1 MSNKQLGED
10 TITMSMTLNPVNEAA
25 FQKAVQSLETLNRA
39 AVFHPTGTGKSCIAW
54 KVVEAHPQTTFFWLV
69 AGAQRL
75 ALRQAELT
83 RYNGGTLPGN
93 VRFCDCEKL
102 AAATPEQWVRLG
114 EQKPGCM
121 VLDCY
126 HELSAVCWAQSVQ
139 KLLRMCPQ
147 AKVLGLG
154 VPNGAP
160 VCAAAQ
166 ELFADCIVSH
176 MTVAEA
182 MAAGTMPVPS
192 AYAALLWPQE
202 EELATLRARI
212 KNLCMPKGDTSL
224 RVQYEELSWSLRQ
237 VENLTVLLPRLLSDT
252 SGHYLVLFESA
263 AYQEKLGVELEQL
276 LRTVDPAVRFYAADH
291 ACFADSAAVETFL
304 SDTAPGPKVLLCVN
318 APGVQQPLEG
328 LAGVILVRQSSLMST
343 FKQMLCRALVAAG
356 SRSVPVFD
364 LVAQFEGLGNGRT
377 LQRDCTEA
385 MTRAGSKTPGFRQ
398 ERPMQQTYRLYGKL
412 RREMEARWEVLCQ
425 AAADAAAKEGTLEL
439 PRSYTIH
446 SGVPVGKWLE
456 LQRQVQ
462 AGQRPG
468 RLTAE
473 QAAKLEKL
481 GIRWNHRLEAA
492 WEKGFAS
499 AQKYRTEHGDLLV
512 PVRYR
517 DKNDFALGEWIVYNR
532 QRYLG
537 GNLTQNRIERLE
549 AIGMVWSTSN
559 DLWEQNYAAAT
570 QYYLEH
576 GDLEVPIKYE
586 TPSGFG
592 LGVWLG
598 AQRAAHK
605 AGELPQE
612 QVERLD
618 ALGMDW
624 TNRNDRKW
632 MSLYDV
638 AAAYYHEH
646 GNLNVPSEHV
656 TPDGVLLG
664 KWVARQRY
672 AYLNPDRSSARVT
685 PERKALLDKLGM
697 VWEKYDPWQERYDLA
712 LAYKTEHGDL
722 EIPSVYKTADG
733 VWLGSWVNRQR
744 QALNS
749 GSSALSSERRKLLRT
764 LFKGERR
771 PSDPA
776 ADHGTVREANW
787 ERNFRSAARYARK
800 YKHLLVPASYV
811 DSDGVRLGVW
821 ISNLRAARKN
831 RPDSYQVTPAHIKK
845 LNSIGMVWDAR
856 DAKWGTAYQQAKAY
870 YKAHG
875 NLHAAA
881 NYKSDE
887 TGFCLG
893 DWLRRMREWDT
904 THDPKLT
911 PERRAMLDKI
921 GMEWSE

>member
-1 MSNKQLGED
+1 
-10 TITMSMTLNPVNEAA
+10 MSMTLNPVNEAA

-114 EQKPGCM
+114 EQKPGCI

-263 AYQEKLGVELEQL
+263 AYQEKLGTELEQL

-425 AAADAAAKEGTLEL
+425 AAADAAVKEGTLEL

-559 DLWEQNYAAAT
+559 DLWEQNYATAT

-646 GNLNVPSEHV
+646 GNLNVPSEYV

-733 VWLGSWVNRQR
+733 VWLGSWVSRQR

-821 ISNLRAARKN
+821 VSNLRAARKN

>member
-1 MSNKQLGED
+1 MQLGED
-10 TITMSMTLNPVNEAA
+10 TTTMSMTLNPVNEAA

-114 EQKPGCM
+114 EQKPGCI

-263 AYQEKLGVELEQL
+263 AYQEKLGTELEQL

-439 PRSYTIH
+439 PRSYTIY

-646 GNLNVPSEHV
+646 GNLNVPSEYV

>member
-1 MSNKQLGED
+1 
-10 TITMSMTLNPVNEAA
+10 MSMTLNPVNEAA

-102 AAATPEQWVRLG
+102 VAATPEQWVRLG
-114 EQKPGCM
+114 EQKPGCI

-263 AYQEKLGVELEQL
+263 AYQEKLGAELEQL
-276 LRTVDPAVRFYAADH
+276 LRTVDSAVRFYAADH

-646 GNLNVPSEHV
+646 GSLNVPSEYV

-712 LAYKTEHGDL
+712 LAYKTAHGDL

-744 QALNS
+744 QTLNS

>member
-1 MSNKQLGED
+1 
-10 TITMSMTLNPVNEAA
+10 MSMTLNPVNEAA

-114 EQKPGCM
+114 EQKPGCI

-202 EELATLRARI
+202 EELATLRAGI

-252 SGHYLVLFESA
+252 SGHYLILFESA
-263 AYQEKLGVELEQL
+263 AYQEKLGTELEQL
-276 LRTVDPAVRFYAADH
+276 LRAVDPAVRFYAADH

-364 LVAQFEGLGNGRT
+364 LVAQVEGLGNGRT

-385 MTRAGSKTPGFRQ
+385 MTKAGSKTPGFRQ

-559 DLWEQNYAAAT
+559 DLWEQNYTAAT

-576 GDLEVPIKYE
+576 GNLEVPIKYE

-646 GNLNVPSEHV
+646 GNLNVPSEYV

-733 VWLGSWVNRQR
+733 VWLGSWVSRQR

-893 DWLRRMREWDT
+893 DWLRRMREWDA

>member
-1 MSNKQLGED
+1 MQLGED
-10 TITMSMTLNPVNEAA
+10 TTTMSMTLNPVNEAA

-54 KVVEAHPQTTFFWLV
+54 KAVEAHPQTTFFWLV

-114 EQKPGCM
+114 EQKPGCI

-202 EELATLRARI
+202 EELTTLRARI

-263 AYQEKLGVELEQL
+263 AYQEKLGTELEQL

-646 GNLNVPSEHV
+646 GNLNVPSEYV

-733 VWLGSWVNRQR
+733 VWLGSWVSRQR

>member
-1 MSNKQLGED
+1 
-10 TITMSMTLNPVNEAA
+10 MSMTLNPVNEAA

-114 EQKPGCM
+114 EQKPGCV

-263 AYQEKLGVELEQL
+263 AYQEKLGAELEQL

-646 GNLNVPSEHV
+646 GSLNVPSEYV

-733 VWLGSWVNRQR
+733 VWLGSWVSRQR

-893 DWLRRMREWDT
+893 DWLRRMREWDA

>member
-1 MSNKQLGED
+1 
-10 TITMSMTLNPVNEAA
+10 MSMTLNPVNEAA

-114 EQKPGCM
+114 EQKPGCI

-202 EELATLRARI
+202 EELATLRAGI

-252 SGHYLVLFESA
+252 SGHYLILFESA
-263 AYQEKLGVELEQL
+263 AYQEKLGTELEQL

-385 MTRAGSKTPGFRQ
+385 MTKAGSKTPGFRQ

-481 GIRWNHRLEAA
+481 GIRWNHRLETA

-559 DLWEQNYAAAT
+559 DLWEQNYTAAT

-612 QVERLD
+612 QVERLE

-624 TNRNDRKW
+624 INRNDRKW

-646 GNLNVPSEHV
+646 GNLNVPSEYV

-733 VWLGSWVNRQR
+733 VWLGSWVSRQR

-893 DWLRRMREWDT
+893 DWLRRMREWDI

>member
-1 MSNKQLGED
+1 
-10 TITMSMTLNPVNEAA
+10 MSMTLNPVNEAA

-114 EQKPGCM
+114 EQKPGCI

-182 MAAGTMPVPS
+182 MATGTMPVPS

-263 AYQEKLGVELEQL
+263 AYQEKLGTELEQL

-481 GIRWNHRLEAA
+481 GIRWNHRLETA

-638 AAAYYHEH
+638 AAAYDHEH
-646 GNLNVPSEHV
+646 GNLNVPSEYV

-685 PERKALLDKLGM
+685 PERKTLLDKLGM

-733 VWLGSWVNRQR
+733 VWLGSWVSRQR

-831 RPDSYQVTPAHIKK
+831 RPDSYQVTLAHIKK

-893 DWLRRMREWDT
+893 DWLRRMREWDA

>member
-1 MSNKQLGED
+1 MQLGED

-83 RYNGGTLPGN
+83 RYNGGILPGN

-114 EQKPGCM
+114 EQKPGCI

-263 AYQEKLGVELEQL
+263 AYQEKLGTELEQL

-586 TPSGFG
+586 TSSGFG

-646 GNLNVPSEHV
+646 GNLNVPSEYV

-733 VWLGSWVNRQR
+733 VWLGSWVSRQR

-749 GSSALSSERRKLLRT
+749 GSSALSSERHKLLRT

-831 RPDSYQVTPAHIKK
+831 RPDSYQVTLAHIKK

>member
-1 MSNKQLGED
+1 MQLGED
-10 TITMSMTLNPVNEAA
+10 TTTMSMTLNPVNEAA

-114 EQKPGCM
+114 EQKPGCI

-263 AYQEKLGVELEQL
+263 AYQEKLGTELEQL

-385 MTRAGSKTPGFRQ
+385 MTKAGSKTPGFRQ

-646 GNLNVPSEHV
+646 GNLNVPSEYV

-856 DAKWGTAYQQAKAY
+856 DAKWGTAYQQAKTY

-893 DWLRRMREWDT
+893 DWLRRMREWDI

>member
-1 MSNKQLGED
+1 
-10 TITMSMTLNPVNEAA
+10 MSMTLNPVNEAA

-114 EQKPGCM
+114 EQKPGCI

-263 AYQEKLGVELEQL
+263 AYQEKLGTELEQL

-481 GIRWNHRLEAA
+481 GIRWNHRLETA

-646 GNLNVPSEHV
+646 GNLNVPSEYV

-733 VWLGSWVNRQR
+733 VWLGSWVSRQR
-744 QALNS
+744 QTLNS

-764 LFKGERR
+764 LFKGECR

-893 DWLRRMREWDT
+893 DWLRRMREWDI

>member
-1 MSNKQLGED
+1 
-10 TITMSMTLNPVNEAA
+10 MSMTLNPVNEAA

-54 KVVEAHPQTTFFWLV
+54 KVVETHPQTTFFWLV

-114 EQKPGCM
+114 EQKPGCI

-263 AYQEKLGVELEQL
+263 AYQEKLGAELEQL

-646 GNLNVPSEHV
+646 GNLNVPSEYV

-733 VWLGSWVNRQR
+733 VWLGSWVSRQR

>member
-1 MSNKQLGED
+1 
-10 TITMSMTLNPVNEAA
+10 MSMTLNPVNEAA

-54 KVVEAHPQTTFFWLV
+54 KVVEAHPQTTFFGLV

-114 EQKPGCM
+114 EQKPGCI

-263 AYQEKLGVELEQL
+263 AYQEKLGTELEQL

-462 AGQRPG
+462 AGQRLG

-492 WEKGFAS
+492 WEKGFVS

-646 GNLNVPSEHV
+646 GNLNVPSEYV

-685 PERKALLDKLGM
+685 PERKTLLDKLGM

-733 VWLGSWVNRQR
+733 VWLGSWVSRQR

>member
-1 MSNKQLGED
+1 MQLGED
-10 TITMSMTLNPVNEAA
+10 TTTMSMTLNPVNEAA

-114 EQKPGCM
+114 EQKPGCI

-263 AYQEKLGVELEQL
+263 AYQEKLGAELEQL

-446 SGVPVGKWLE
+446 SGVLVGKWLE

-473 QAAKLEKL
+473 QAVKLEKL

-646 GNLNVPSEHV
+646 GNLNVPSEYV

-733 VWLGSWVNRQR
+733 VWLGSWVSRQR
-744 QALNS
+744 QTLNS

-764 LFKGERR
+764 LFKGECR

-893 DWLRRMREWDT
+893 DWLRRMREWDI

>member
-1 MSNKQLGED
+1 
-10 TITMSMTLNPVNEAA
+10 MSMTLNPVNEAA

-114 EQKPGCM
+114 EQKPGCI

-263 AYQEKLGVELEQL
+263 AYQEKLGTELEQL

-517 DKNDFALGEWIVYNR
+517 DKNDFALGEWIVYSR

-646 GNLNVPSEHV
+646 GNLNVPSEYV

-733 VWLGSWVNRQR
+733 VWLGSWVSRQR

-749 GSSALSSERRKLLRT
+749 GSSALSSERRKLLRI

>member
-1 MSNKQLGED
+1 MQLGED

-114 EQKPGCM
+114 EQKPGCI

-252 SGHYLVLFESA
+252 NGHYLVLFESA

-425 AAADAAAKEGTLEL
+425 AAADASAKEGTLEL

-481 GIRWNHRLEAA
+481 GIRWNHRLETA

-576 GDLEVPIKYE
+576 GDLEVPIKFE

-612 QVERLD
+612 QLERLD

-646 GNLNVPSEHV
+646 GNLNVPSEYV

-733 VWLGSWVNRQR
+733 VWLGSWVSRQR
-744 QALNS
+744 QTLNS

-904 THDPKLT
+904 IHDPKLT

>member
-1 MSNKQLGED
+1 MQLGED
-10 TITMSMTLNPVNEAA
+10 TTTMSMTLNPVNEAA

-39 AVFHPTGTGKSCIAW
+39 AMFHPTGTGKSCIAW

-114 EQKPGCM
+114 EQKPGCI

-263 AYQEKLGVELEQL
+263 AYQEKLGTELEQL

-425 AAADAAAKEGTLEL
+425 AAADSAAKEGTLEL

-646 GNLNVPSEHV
+646 GNLNVPSEYI

-733 VWLGSWVNRQR
+733 VWLGSWVSRQR
-744 QALNS
+744 QTLNS

>member
-1 MSNKQLGED
+1 
-10 TITMSMTLNPVNEAA
+10 MSMTLNPVNEAA

-114 EQKPGCM
+114 EQKPGCI

-202 EELATLRARI
+202 EELTTLRARI

-263 AYQEKLGVELEQL
+263 AYQEKLGAELEQL

-385 MTRAGSKTPGFRQ
+385 MTKAGSKTPGFRQ

-646 GNLNVPSEHV
+646 GNLNVPSEYV

-733 VWLGSWVNRQR
+733 VWLGSWVSRQR

-831 RPDSYQVTPAHIKK
+831 RPDSYQVTLAHIKK

-893 DWLRRMREWDT
+893 DWLRRMREWDA

>member
-1 MSNKQLGED
+1 MQLGED

-114 EQKPGCM
+114 EQKPGCV

-263 AYQEKLGVELEQL
+263 AYQEKLGAELEQL
-276 LRTVDPAVRFYAADH
+276 LRTVDSAVRFYAADH

-425 AAADAAAKEGTLEL
+425 AAADAAVKEGTLEL

-612 QVERLD
+612 QLERLD

-646 GNLNVPSEHV
+646 GNLNVPSEYV

-744 QALNS
+744 QTLNS

-893 DWLRRMREWDT
+893 DWLRRMREWDI

>member
-1 MSNKQLGED
+1 MQLGED
-10 TITMSMTLNPVNEAA
+10 TTTMSMTLNPVNEAA

-114 EQKPGCM
+114 EQKPGCI

-252 SGHYLVLFESA
+252 NGHYLVLFESA
-263 AYQEKLGVELEQL
+263 AYQEKLGAELEQL

-646 GNLNVPSEHV
+646 GNLNVPSEYV

-733 VWLGSWVNRQR
+733 VWLGSWVSRQR

>member
-1 MSNKQLGED
+1 MQLGED

-114 EQKPGCM
+114 EQKPGCI

-263 AYQEKLGVELEQL
+263 AYQEKLGTELEQL
-276 LRTVDPAVRFYAADH
+276 LRTVDSAVRFYAADH

-398 ERPMQQTYRLYGKL
+398 ECPMQQTYRLYGKL

-646 GNLNVPSEHV
+646 GNLNVPSEYV

-722 EIPSVYKTADG
+722 EIPSVYKTEDG
-733 VWLGSWVNRQR
+733 VWLGSWVSRQR

-821 ISNLRAARKN
+821 VSNLRAARKN

>member
-1 MSNKQLGED
+1 MQLGED
-10 TITMSMTLNPVNEAA
+10 TTTMSMTLNPVNEAA

-114 EQKPGCM
+114 EQKPGCI

-147 AKVLGLG
+147 ARVLGLG

-263 AYQEKLGVELEQL
+263 AYQEKLGTELEQL

-425 AAADAAAKEGTLEL
+425 ATADAAAKEGTLEL

-638 AAAYYHEH
+638 AVAYYHEH
-646 GNLNVPSEHV
+646 GNLNVPSEYV

-697 VWEKYDPWQERYDLA
+697 VWKKYDPWQERYDLA

-733 VWLGSWVNRQR
+733 VWLGSWVSRQR

-749 GSSALSSERRKLLRT
+749 GSSALSSERRKLLRI

-831 RPDSYQVTPAHIKK
+831 RPDSYQVTLAHIKK

>member
-1 MSNKQLGED
+1 MQLGED
-10 TITMSMTLNPVNEAA
+10 TTTMSMTLNPVNEAA

-114 EQKPGCM
+114 EQKPGCV

-263 AYQEKLGVELEQL
+263 AYQEKLGTELEQL
-276 LRTVDPAVRFYAADH
+276 LRTVDSAVRFYAADH

-425 AAADAAAKEGTLEL
+425 AAADAAVKEGTLEL

-468 RLTAE
+468 RLTVE

-570 QYYLEH
+570 QYYLER

-646 GNLNVPSEHV
+646 GSLNVPSEYV

-893 DWLRRMREWDT
+893 DWLRRMREWDA

>member
-1 MSNKQLGED
+1 
-10 TITMSMTLNPVNEAA
+10 MSMTLNPVNEAA

-114 EQKPGCM
+114 EQKPGCI

-263 AYQEKLGVELEQL
+263 AYQEKLGAELEQL

-425 AAADAAAKEGTLEL
+425 AAADAAVKEGTLEL

-646 GNLNVPSEHV
+646 GNLNVPSEYV

-733 VWLGSWVNRQR
+733 VWLGSWVSRQR

-893 DWLRRMREWDT
+893 DWLRRMREWDI

>member
-1 MSNKQLGED
+1 
-10 TITMSMTLNPVNEAA
+10 MSMTLNPVNEAA

-114 EQKPGCM
+114 EQKPGCV

-398 ERPMQQTYRLYGKL
+398 ERLMQQTYRLYGKL

-425 AAADAAAKEGTLEL
+425 AAADAAVKEGTLEL

-570 QYYLEH
+570 QYYLER

-646 GNLNVPSEHV
+646 GNLNVPSEYV

-733 VWLGSWVNRQR
+733 VWLGSWVSRQR

>member
-1 MSNKQLGED
+1 MQLGED
-10 TITMSMTLNPVNEAA
+10 TTTMSMTLNPVNEAA

-114 EQKPGCM
+114 EQKPGCI

-263 AYQEKLGVELEQL
+263 AYQEKLGAELEQL
-276 LRTVDPAVRFYAADH
+276 LRAVDPAVRFYAADH

-646 GNLNVPSEHV
+646 GNLNVPSEYV

-733 VWLGSWVNRQR
+733 VWLGSWVSRQR

>member
-1 MSNKQLGED
+1 
-10 TITMSMTLNPVNEAA
+10 MSMTLNPVNEAA

-114 EQKPGCM
+114 EQKPGCI

-263 AYQEKLGVELEQL
+263 AYQEKLGTELEQL
-276 LRTVDPAVRFYAADH
+276 LRTVDSAVRFYAADH

-385 MTRAGSKTPGFRQ
+385 MTKAGSKTPGFRQ

-425 AAADAAAKEGTLEL
+425 AAADAAVKEGTLEL

-646 GNLNVPSEHV
+646 GNLNVPSEYV

-722 EIPSVYKTADG
+722 EIPSVYKTVDG

-904 THDPKLT
+904 IHDPKLT

>member
-1 MSNKQLGED
+1 
-10 TITMSMTLNPVNEAA
+10 MSMTLNPVNEAA

-114 EQKPGCM
+114 EQKPGCI

-263 AYQEKLGVELEQL
+263 AYQEKLGTELEQL

-356 SRSVPVFD
+356 NRSVPVFD

-492 WEKGFAS
+492 WEKGFVS

-646 GNLNVPSEHV
+646 GNLNVPSEYV

-733 VWLGSWVNRQR
+733 VWLGSWVSRQR
-744 QALNS
+744 QTLNS

>member
-1 MSNKQLGED
+1 
-10 TITMSMTLNPVNEAA
+10 MSMTLNPVNEAA

-39 AVFHPTGTGKSCIAW
+39 AVFHPTGTGKSCITW

-114 EQKPGCM
+114 EQKPGCI

-263 AYQEKLGVELEQL
+263 AYQEKLGAELEQL

-576 GDLEVPIKYE
+576 GNLEVPIKYE

-646 GNLNVPSEHV
+646 GSLNVPSEYV

-733 VWLGSWVNRQR
+733 VWLGSWVSRQR

-893 DWLRRMREWDT
+893 DWLRRMREWDI

>member
-1 MSNKQLGED
+1 
-10 TITMSMTLNPVNEAA
+10 MSMTLNPVNEAA

-114 EQKPGCM
+114 EQKPGCI

-263 AYQEKLGVELEQL
+263 AYQEKLGTELEQL
-276 LRTVDPAVRFYAADH
+276 LRTVDSAVRFYAADH

-646 GNLNVPSEHV
+646 GNLNVPSEYV

-685 PERKALLDKLGM
+685 PERKTLLDKLGM

-722 EIPSVYKTADG
+722 EIPSVYKTEDG
-733 VWLGSWVNRQR
+733 VWLGSWVSRQR

-749 GSSALSSERRKLLRT
+749 GSSALSSERRKLLRI

-771 PSDPA
+771 PNDPA

-893 DWLRRMREWDT
+893 DWLRRMREWDI

>member
-1 MSNKQLGED
+1 MQLGED
-10 TITMSMTLNPVNEAA
+10 TTTMSMTLNPVNEAA

-114 EQKPGCM
+114 EQKPGCI

-263 AYQEKLGVELEQL
+263 AYQEKLGAELEQL
-276 LRTVDPAVRFYAADH
+276 LRTVDSAVRFYAADH

-612 QVERLD
+612 QVARLD

-646 GNLNVPSEHV
+646 GNLNVPSEYV

-685 PERKALLDKLGM
+685 PERKTLLDKLGM

-733 VWLGSWVNRQR
+733 VWLGSWVSRQR

>member
-1 MSNKQLGED
+1 MQLGED

-102 AAATPEQWVRLG
+102 VAATPEQWVRLG
-114 EQKPGCM
+114 EQKPGCI

-263 AYQEKLGVELEQL
+263 AYQEKLGTELEQL
-276 LRTVDPAVRFYAADH
+276 LRTVDSAVRFYAADH

-646 GNLNVPSEHV
+646 GNLNVPSEYV

-722 EIPSVYKTADG
+722 EIPSVYKTEDG
-733 VWLGSWVNRQR
+733 VWLGSWVSRQR

-749 GSSALSSERRKLLRT
+749 GSSALSSERHKLLRT

-821 ISNLRAARKN
+821 VSNLRAARKN

>member
-1 MSNKQLGED
+1 
-10 TITMSMTLNPVNEAA
+10 MSMTLNPVNEAA

-114 EQKPGCM
+114 EQKPGCI

-263 AYQEKLGVELEQL
+263 AYQEKLGAELEQL
-276 LRTVDPAVRFYAADH
+276 LRTVDSAVRFYAADH

-425 AAADAAAKEGTLEL
+425 AAADAAVKEGTLEL

-646 GNLNVPSEHV
+646 GNLNVPSEYV

-733 VWLGSWVNRQR
+733 VWLGSWVSRQR